1 MDDIYS
7 ARILKHAG
15 NVTRVG
21 VLDNAKASAS
31 AHSKL
36 CGSRLTVHLDLEDGR
51 VSDFSHELKAC
62 ALGQASSAIMAE
74 AIIGATAAEIRDARE
89 KMRAMLKDGGDGPD
103 GRFSEMRCLLP
114 VKDYPARHGSVM
126 LTFEATLKALDQL
139 EEREAPEAAE
149 RRPEAVERRNV

>member
-7 ARILKHAG
+7 ARILHHAG
-15 NVTRVG
+15 NVTRLG
-21 VLDNAKASAS
+21 TIDDADGTAS

-36 CGSRLTVHLDLEDGR
+36 CGSRLTVYLKLDGGR

-62 ALGQASSAIMAE
+62 ALGQASAAIMAE
-74 AIIGATAAEIRDARE
+74 AVIGATPAEILSARE
-89 KMRAMLKDGGDGPD
+89 AMRAMLKDGGEGPD

-126 LTFEATLKALDQL
+126 LTFEATAKALAMAYAAQTD
-139 EEREAPEAAE
+139 APSDIA
-149 RRPEAVERRNV
+149 NV